1 MNGAF
6 DEDLLQSV
14 LDGASTSDDATRL
27 RESMAADAAVRAR
40 YTEMQ
45 RLFTM
50 LDGVKAVDPPPEFKD
65 RLLRTLRQQPR
76 DAAATGMAR
85 GGLKAALQAIRMRL
99 TPGTAYGFAAGAV
112 AGVALFIA
120 LDGPMPARLDGGAPG
135 VMLPRTRFA
144 TARIVDSVDL
154 ATLGFTG
161 AVRTRLVDG
170 GILAEIDCRS
180 AEAATVIVEFDGKAL
195 PVLSFEQG
203 GAMGAAALEP
213 GRIRIEHRGTNQ
225 YWVVFGQSASEVSSL
240 NVKVVVGGSTLERV
254 VRTVPAD
261 L

>member
-1 MNGAF
+1 MNGPF
-6 DEDLLQSV
+6 DEDLLQRV
-14 LDGASTSDDATRL
+14 LDGAASSDDATRL
-27 RESMAADAAVRAR
+27 RESVAADAEVRAR

-45 RLFTM
+45 RLFAL
-50 LDGVKAVDPPPEFKD
+50 LDGVKAVDPPPEFKE
-65 RLLRTLRQQPR
+65 RLLRTLRQQTR
-76 DAAATGMAR
+76 DTAEAGTVRGRLHAAFE
-85 GGLKAALQAIRMRL
+85 AIRSHL
-99 TPGTAYGFAAGAV
+99 TPGTVYGFAAGAI
-112 AGVALFIA
+112 AGVALFVA

-135 VMLPRTRFA
+135 VMLPRARFES
-144 TARIVDSVDL
+144 ARIVDSVDL
-154 ATLGFTG
+154 AALGFTG
-161 AVRTRLVDG
+161 AVRTRVVDG

-180 AEAATVIVEFDGKAL
+180 AEAATVIVEFDGSAL

-225 YWVVFGQSASEVSSL
+225 YWVVFGPSTTEVSSL
-240 NVKVVVGGSTLERV
+240 NVKVVIGGSTLERV